1 MNGGEYKKV
10 VVFLEIPQG
19 NNSNVNVCFA
29 LSLSSD
35 CLPSLYNLPA
45 GINFSDF
52 LEMAEV
58 VSFYQPNQK
67 EQAGRKQKKKSVQ
80 VFESKLFFFCFYFVS
95 FSLRGENILR
105 INGDN

>member
-58 VSFYQPNQK
+58 VSFHQPNQK
-67 EQAGRKQKKKSVQ
+67 EQERREQKKKSVQ
-80 VFESKLFFFCFYFVS
+80 VSESKLCFFSVF
-95 FSLRGENILR
+95 ILSVFHYVVK
-105 INGDN
+105 IS